1 MELWT
6 LWTGALAESMQYLSG
21 HFGLSEAAAI
31 VVLTLA
37 ARIAMAPLS
46 LAAGYQAH
54 RNRLA
59 MERIKPAI
67 ERLRE
72 RFKDNPQK
80 LAARTL
86 ALYRENG
93 IRFFGTSSLGNIA
106 AQSAFGLGLYQALRR
121 LALHSNFLWIAN
133 LAKPDILLAIL
144 AGAFM
149 CASMLAMPGAE
160 NQASPALIVLPVL
173 VSVVSL
179 ALAPSA
185 LEIYWAT
192 SNFFGAAHNLVLRGL
207 VHKYAARAPS

>member
-93 IRFFGTSSLGNIA
+93 IRFFG
-106 AQSAFGLGLYQALRR
+106 R
-121 LALHSNFLWIAN
+121 LHSAISPRRAHSVS
-133 LAKPDILLAIL
+133 ACTKP
-144 AGAFM
+144 
-149 CASMLAMPGAE
+149 CADSPCIRISSGSPISPSRTSCWRY
-160 NQASPALIVLPVL
+160 SPALSCAQACWLCP
-173 VSVVSL
+173 
-179 ALAPSA
+179 APK
-185 LEIYWAT
+185 T
-192 SNFFGAAHNLVLRGL
+192 RHR
-207 VHKYAARAPS
+207 RP